1 MMQKYMAGQEPA
13 EGNEAMREG
22 RSAEEIREIIRTI
35 ESYLERTKES
45 MEKIERFLEKL
56 KEESR
61 TAGERE
67 QKKDTDKTVDPGKEG
82 MTAGI
87 GK

>member
-1 MMQKYMAGQEPA
+1 MMQKYMAGQVPA
-13 EGNEAMREG
+13 ERNEVMREG

-35 ESYLERTKES
+35 ESYLARTKES
-45 MEKIERFLEKL
+45 MERIERFMAEL

-67 QKKDTDKTVDPGKEG
+67 QKKDTDKTMDPGKEG
-82 MTAGI
+82 LIAGI
-87 GK
+87 

>member
-67 QKKDTDKTVDPGKEG
+67 QKKDTDKTMDPEKEG
-82 MTAGI
+82 MYAGI
-87 GK
+87 